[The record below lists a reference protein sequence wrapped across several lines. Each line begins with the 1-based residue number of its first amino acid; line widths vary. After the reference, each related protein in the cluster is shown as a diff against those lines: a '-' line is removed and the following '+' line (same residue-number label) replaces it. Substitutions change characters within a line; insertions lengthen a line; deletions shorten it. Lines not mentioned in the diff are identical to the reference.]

1 MSEQRVI
8 KRPYG
13 RANCFHLPDEEGE
26 PKYSSFNKN
35 GVWETGKKE
44 EIPLDLPD
52 CQKCKGEVD
61 YEHHQEGESLLL
73 RARNGSPEDFGLE
86 RIPEV

>member
-8 KRPYG
+8 KQPYG
-13 RANCFHLPDEEGE
+13 RANAFHLPGEDGE
-26 PKYSSFNKN
+26 PKCSSWNEN
-35 GVWETGKKE
+35 GKWEVGDKE
-44 EIPLDLPD
+44 EIPMDLPD
-52 CQKCKGEVD
+52 CQKCRGGVN

-86 RIPEV
+86 EIPDV